1 MRNGSMPLFQMLSR
15 IPAGLWLRGVG
26 ALLLVAVMAAAGLA
40 LLAGFVAIVLLAV
53 LGFKMRDFFARMFRS
68 RGATE
73 PPAQP
78 GRRVIEAEYV
88 IVDRRD
94 RQRQ

>member
-1 MRNGSMPLFQMLSR
+1 MPLFQMLSR

-26 ALLLVAVMAAAGLA
+26 ALVLVAVMAAAGLA

-53 LGFKMRDFFARMFRS
+53 FGFKMREFFARMFRS
-68 RGATE
+68 RSATQ
-73 PPAQP
+73 PPEQP

-88 IVDRRD
+88 IVDRRE
-94 RQRQ
+94 RQK

>member
-1 MRNGSMPLFQMLSR
+1 MPLFQMLSR

-26 ALLLVAVMAAAGLA
+26 ALLLVALMAAAGLA
-40 LLAGFVAIVLLAV
+40 LLAGFVAIVLVAV
-53 LGFKMRDFFARMFRS
+53 LGFKMRDFFARMFRP
-68 RGATE
+68 RGTAQ
-73 PPAQP
+73 PPEQP